1 MIIDIYTYLDSKQQ
15 LARQLMCPEA
25 FRPIQ
30 DELVEIVQ
38 ADNAA
43 IRICYK
49 ARRFHRWVVN

>member
-1 MIIDIYTYLDSKQQ
+1 MIIYIYIYLDSKQQ
-15 LARQLMCPEA
+15 FVRQLMCPEA
-25 FRPIQ
+25 FYPIQ

-43 IRICYK
+43 IRICYE